1 VRAPAY
7 RVRRARDSSAN
18 CAKNERMSIAGELA
32 GFLVKTK
39 VGDLP
44 PLALERARMVIA
56 STIASAAMGADII
69 SSRIIREL
77 ATERGGSPE
86 ATVWFDGGRR
96 LPVADAARVNA
107 VMSDAAAS
115 DDSDL
120 RSIAHIGTIV
130 STTAIAMAERTG
142 AGGRD
147 VLAAMVLGYEIAG
160 RIDEALTPGRGER
173 GFHGSISTI
182 FGGVVATGS
191 LLGLTQGQMTQ
202 AIALAATS
210 IGGLMVAANTS
221 VAREYHA
228 GLSAMLGV
236 HAALAAQKGFVAE
249 ENVLEMPRG
258 FFSAYGG
265 DHLDDVTKDLGNEWD
280 IATNMAIKLV
290 PGGHPHHAAAE
301 AAANAA
307 MAGNVDPAEVARVML
322 SSAKYRTLPGPRHP
336 TDLIGVAHS
345 PAYFIAAAIADRG
358 YGWIH
363 ASPEKVADPVIA
375 QLIDKIS
382 VDPNPPPYPDRF
394 PHHHGAT
401 VTITLKDGRQFADHV
416 DFPRGSAPCGIEW
429 ADVDAKY
436 RRLVPLSKLSP
447 DKVEASLA
455 VVHGFERVEA
465 MSELTR
471 LLH

>member
-1 VRAPAY
+1 
-7 RVRRARDSSAN
+7 
-18 CAKNERMSIAGELA
+18 MSIAGDLA
-32 GFLVKTK
+32 RFLVETK
-39 VGDLP
+39 VDDLP

-56 STIASAAMGADII
+56 STIASAAMGSDIV

-77 ATERGGSPE
+77 GKERGGAGE
-86 ATVWFDGGRR
+86 ATLWFDGGSR
-96 LPVADAARVNA
+96 LPGADAARINA

-130 STTAIAMAERTG
+130 STTAIAVAERTG
-142 AGGRD
+142 ASGRD
-147 VLAAMVLGYEIAG
+147 VLASMVLGYEIAG
-160 RIDEALTPGRGER
+160 RIDEALTPGRSER
-173 GFHGSISTI
+173 GFHGSIATI
-182 FGGVVATGS
+182 FGGAVAAGT
-191 LLGLTQGQMTQ
+191 LLGLTTAQMTQ
-202 AIALAATS
+202 ALALAATS

-228 GLSAMLGV
+228 GLSAMLGIE
-236 HAALAAQKGFVAE
+236 AALAAHKGLVAAE
-249 ENVLEMPRG
+249 HVLEMPRG

-265 DHLDDVTKDLGNEWD
+265 DHLEDVTRDLGKAWD
-280 IATNMAIKLV
+280 ITTNMAVKLV

-307 MAGNVDPAEVARVML
+307 IAGNVDPADVAGIVL

-345 PAYFIAAAIADRG
+345 PAYFIAAAVADRG

-363 ASPEKVADPVIA
+363 ASPEKVADPVIGR
-375 QLIDKIS
+375 LIDTVT
-382 VDPNPPPYPDRF
+382 VDPDPPPYPDRF

-401 VTITLKDGRQFADHV
+401 VTITLKDGRRFSDHV
-416 DFPRGSAPCGIEW
+416 DFPRGSAPRGIEW

-436 RRLVPLSKLSP
+436 RRLVPLSGLSP
-447 DKVEASLA
+447 DKVEASLE

-465 MSELTR
+465 VSELTR
-471 LLH
+471 LLS

>member
-1 VRAPAY
+1 
-7 RVRRARDSSAN
+7 
-18 CAKNERMSIAGELA
+18 MSIAGELA
-32 GFLVKTK
+32 RFVTGTSVD
-39 VGDLP
+39 DLP

-56 STIASAAMGADII
+56 STIASAAMGTDIV
-69 SSRIIREL
+69 SSRVIREL
-77 ATERGGSPE
+77 ARERAGAPE
-86 ATVWFDGGRR
+86 APLRFDSGGL

-182 FGGVVATGS
+182 FGGAVAAGT
-191 LLGLTQGQMTQ
+191 LLELTPAQMTQ

-228 GLSAMLGV
+228 GLSAMLGI
-236 HAALAAQKGFVAE
+236 HAALAAKKGYVAE

-258 FFSAYGG
+258 FFSAFGG
-265 DHLDDVTKDLGNEWD
+265 DHLQDVTKDLGTSWD
-280 IATNMAIKLV
+280 ITTNMAIKLV

-307 MAGNVDPAEVARVML
+307 IGGDVDPADVEEIML

-345 PAYFIAAAIADRG
+345 PAYFIAAAVADRG

-363 ASPEKVADPVIA
+363 ASPAKLADPVIA
-375 QLIDKIS
+375 YLVDKVT
-382 VDPNPPPYPDRF
+382 VDPNPQPYPDRF
-394 PHHHGAT
+394 RHHHGAT
-401 VTITLKDGRQFADHV
+401 VTTTLMDGRRFSDHV
-416 DFPRGSAPCGIEW
+416 GFPRGSAPRGIEW

-436 RRLVPLSKLSP
+436 RRLVPLSGLP
-447 DKVEASLA
+447 AEKVEASLA
-455 VVHGFERVEA
+455 VVHRLDAVKTV
-465 MSELTR
+465 SELTR
-471 LLH
+471 LLR

>member
-1 VRAPAY
+1 
-7 RVRRARDSSAN
+7 
-18 CAKNERMSIAGELA
+18 
-32 GFLVKTK
+32 
-39 VGDLP
+39 
-44 PLALERARMVIA
+44 
-56 STIASAAMGADII
+56 
-69 SSRIIREL
+69 
-77 ATERGGSPE
+77 
-86 ATVWFDGGRR
+86 
-96 LPVADAARVNA
+96 
-107 VMSDAAAS
+107 MSDAAAS

-142 AGGRD
+142 ASGRD

-182 FGGVVATGS
+182 FGGAVAAGT
-191 LLGLTQGQMTQ
+191 LLALTPAQMTQ

-210 IGGLMVAANTS
+210 IGGLHVAANTS

-228 GLSAMLGV
+228 GLSAMLGIQ
-236 HAALAAQKGFVAE
+236 AALAAHKGFVAE
-249 ENVLEMPRG
+249 EHVLEMPRG

-265 DHLDDVTKDLGNEWD
+265 DHLGDVTKDLGTSWD
-280 IATNMAIKLV
+280 ITTNMAIKLV

-307 MAGNVDPAEVARVML
+307 IAGDVDPHDVASIVL
-322 SSAKYRTLPGPRHP
+322 SSAKYRTLPGPKHP

-363 ASPEKVADPVIA
+363 ASPEKVTDPVIA
-375 QLIDKIS
+375 QLIDKIT
-382 VDPNPPPYPDRF
+382 VDPNPAPYPDRF
-394 PHHHGAT
+394 QHHHGAT
-401 VTITLKDGRQFADHV
+401 VTITLKDGRGFSDHV
-416 DFPRGSAPCGIEW
+416 DFPRGSAPRGIEW

-436 RRLVPLSKLSP
+436 RRLVPLSGLAQ
-447 DKVEASLA
+447 DKIEASLE
-455 VVHGFERVEA
+455 VVHGFDAVKTV
-465 MSELTR
+465 SELTR
-471 LLH
+471 LLR

>member
-1 VRAPAY
+1 
-7 RVRRARDSSAN
+7 
-18 CAKNERMSIAGELA
+18 MSIAGELA
-32 GFLVKTK
+32 RFLTGTNVD
-39 VGDLP
+39 DLP

-56 STIASAAMGADII
+56 STIASAAMGADIV

-77 ATERGGSPE
+77 AKERGGAAE
-86 ATVWFDGGRR
+86 ATVWFNGGCK
-96 LPVADAARVNA
+96 LPVAEAARVNA

-130 STTAIAMAERTG
+130 STCAIAMAERTG
-142 AGGRD
+142 AHGRD

-160 RIDEALTPGRGER
+160 RVDEALTPGRSER

-182 FGGVVATGS
+182 FGGAVAAGA

-228 GLSAMLGV
+228 GLSAMLGI
-236 HAALAAQKGFVAE
+236 HAALAAYRGFVAE

-265 DHLDDVTKDLGNEWD
+265 DHLDDVTKDLGLAWD
-280 IATNMAIKLV
+280 ITTNMAIKLV

-307 MAGNVDPAEVARVML
+307 IAGNVDPADVDEIML

-345 PAYFIAAAIADRG
+345 PAYFIAAAVADRG
-358 YGWIH
+358 YDWIH
-363 ASPEKVADPVIA
+363 ASPGKRADPVIG
-375 QLIDKIS
+375 QLIDKVT
-382 VDPNPPPYPDRF
+382 VDPNPQPYPDRF

-401 VTITLKDGRQFADHV
+401 VTITLKDGRQFSDHV
-416 DFPRGSAPCGIEW
+416 DFPRGSAPRGIDW

-436 RRLVPLSKLSP
+436 RRLVPLSGLAS
-447 DKVEASLA
+447 DKVEASLK
-455 VVHGFERVEA
+455 VVHEFETVKA
-465 MSELTR
+465 MSELTS
-471 LLH
+471 LLG

>member
-1 VRAPAY
+1 
-7 RVRRARDSSAN
+7 
-18 CAKNERMSIAGELA
+18 MSIAGEL
-32 GFLVKTK
+32 GRFVTNTS
-39 VGDLP
+39 VLP

-56 STIASAAMGADII
+56 STIASAAMGSDIV

-77 ATERGGSPE
+77 AKERGGTDE
-86 ATVWFDGGRR
+86 ATIWFDGGRR
-96 LPVADAARVNA
+96 LPVAEAARVNA

-130 STTAIAMAERTG
+130 STCAIAMAERTG
-142 AGGRD
+142 AGGRG

-182 FGGVVATGS
+182 FGGAVAAGT
-191 LLGLTQGQMTQ
+191 LLGLTQDQMTQ

-228 GLSAMLGV
+228 GLSAMLGI
-236 HAALAAQKGFVAE
+236 HAALAAHKGFVAE

-265 DHLDDVTKDLGNEWD
+265 DHLQDVTKDLGTSWD
-280 IATNMAIKLV
+280 ITTNMAIKLV

-307 MAGNVDPAEVARVML
+307 IGGDVDVASIVL
-322 SSAKYRTLPGPRHP
+322 SSAKYRTLPGPKHP

-375 QLIDKIS
+375 RLIDKIT
-382 VDPNPPPYPDRF
+382 VDPNPPPYPARF
-394 PHHHGAT
+394 PHHHGPT
-401 VTITLKDGRQFADHV
+401 VTITLKDGRRFSDHV
-416 DFPRGSAPCGIEW
+416 DFPRGSAPRGIEW

-436 RRLVPLSKLSP
+436 RRLVPLSGLTQE
-447 DKVEASLA
+447 KVEASLA
-455 VVHGFERVEA
+455 VVHRLDAVKTV
-465 MSELTR
+465 SELTR
-471 LLH
+471 LLR

>member
-1 VRAPAY
+1 
-7 RVRRARDSSAN
+7 
-18 CAKNERMSIAGELA
+18 MSIAGDLA
-32 GFLVKTK
+32 AFLVKTK
-39 VGDLP
+39 VGELP
-44 PLALERARMVIA
+44 PMTLERARMAIA

-130 STTAIAMAERTG
+130 STTAIATAERTG
-142 AGGRD
+142 ASGRD

-182 FGGVVATGS
+182 FGGAVAAGT
-191 LLGLTQGQMTQ
+191 LVKLTPAQMTQ

-228 GLSAMLGV
+228 GLSAMLGIQ
-236 HAALAAQKGFVAE
+236 AALAAKKGYVAE
-249 ENVLEMPRG
+249 EHVLEMPRG

-265 DHLDDVTKDLGNEWD
+265 DHLEDVTKDLGSSWD
-280 IATNMAIKLV
+280 ITTNMAIKLV

-307 MAGNVDPAEVARVML
+307 IAGNVKPADVASIVV
-322 SSAKYRTLPGPRHP
+322 SAPKYRTLPGPKHP

-345 PAYFIAAAIADRG
+345 PAYFIAAAVADKG

-363 ASPEKVADPVIA
+363 ASPEKVADPTIS
-375 QLIDKIS
+375 QLIDKI
-382 VDPNPPPYPDRF
+382 VTDPDPKPYPDRF

-401 VTITLKDGRQFADHV
+401 ITIKLKDGREFSNHV
-416 DFPRGSAPCGIEW
+416 DFPRGSGPRGIDW

-436 RRLVPLSKLSP
+436 RRLVPLSKLT
-447 DKVEASLA
+447 DRKIEASLK
-455 VVHGFERVEA
+455 VVHEFETVKS

-471 LLH
+471 LLS

>member
-1 VRAPAY
+1 
-7 RVRRARDSSAN
+7 
-18 CAKNERMSIAGELA
+18 MSIAGDLA
-32 GFLVKTK
+32 AFLVKTK

-44 PLALERARMVIA
+44 RLALERARMAIA
-56 STIASAAMGADII
+56 STIASAAMGADIV

-77 ATERGGSPE
+77 ETERGGSPE

-96 LPVADAARVNA
+96 LPVADTARVNA

-142 AGGRD
+142 VGGRD
-147 VLAAMVLGYEIAG
+147 VLRAMVLGYEIAG
-160 RIDEALTPGRGER
+160 RIDEALTPGRNER

-182 FGGVVATGS
+182 FGGAGAAGS

-221 VAREYHA
+221 VVREYHA

-307 MAGNVDPAEVARVML
+307 IAGNVDPADVASVVL

-345 PAYFIAAAIADRG
+345 PSYFIAAAIVDRG

-375 QLIDKIS
+375 RLIDKII

-394 PHHHGAT
+394 AHHHGAT
-401 VTITLKDGRQFADHV
+401 VTITLKDGRRFSDHV
-416 DFPRGSAPCGIEW
+416 DFPRGSAPRGIDW

-436 RRLVPLSKLSP
+436 RRLVPLSGLAQ
-447 DKVEASLA
+447 DKVEASLE
-455 VVHGFERVEA
+455 VVHGFDAVKTV
-465 MSELTR
+465 SELTR
-471 LLH
+471 LLR

>member
-1 VRAPAY
+1 MIGRQ
-7 RVRRARDSSAN
+7 SSEAE
-18 CAKNERMSIAGELA
+18 AMSIARELA
-32 GFLVKTK
+32 RFLTATK

-44 PLALERARMVIA
+44 ALELERARMVIA
-56 STIASAAMGADII
+56 STIASAAMGKGIV

-77 ATERGGSPE
+77 AKERGGAEE
-86 ATVWFDGGRR
+86 ATVWFDGGCR
-96 LPVADAARVNA
+96 LPVAEAARVNA

-142 AGGRD
+142 ASGRD

-160 RIDEALTPGRGER
+160 RVDEALTPGRSER

-182 FGGVVATGS
+182 FGGAVAAGT
-191 LLGLTQGQMTQ
+191 LLKLTQAQMTQ

-228 GLSAMLGV
+228 GLSAMLGID
-236 HAALAAQKGFVAE
+236 AALAAHKGFVAE
-249 ENVLEMPRG
+249 QNVLEMPRG

-265 DHLDDVTKDLGNEWD
+265 DHLEDVTKDLGASWD
-280 IATNMAIKLV
+280 IATNMAVKLV

-307 MAGNVDPAEVARVML
+307 IAGDVDPRDVASIVL
-322 SSAKYRTLPGPRHP
+322 SSAKYRTLPGPKHP

-345 PAYFIAAAIADRG
+345 PAYFIAAAVADRG

-363 ASPEKVADPVIA
+363 ASPAKVADPLIG
-375 QLIDKIS
+375 QLIDKVT

-401 VTITLKDGRQFADHV
+401 VTITLKDGRQFSDHV
-416 DFPRGSAPCGIEW
+416 DFPRGAAPRGIEW

-436 RRLVPLSKLSP
+436 RRLVPLSGLAP
-447 DKVEASLA
+447 ERVEASLR
-455 VVHGFERVEA
+455 VVHEFETVKT

-471 LLH
+471 LLS

>member
-1 VRAPAY
+1 
-7 RVRRARDSSAN
+7 
-18 CAKNERMSIAGELA
+18 
-32 GFLVKTK
+32 
-39 VGDLP
+39 
-44 PLALERARMVIA
+44 MVIA
-56 STIASAAMGADII
+56 STIASAALGVDIV

-77 ATERGGSPE
+77 SKERGGAE
-86 ATVWFDGGRR
+86 QATLWFDGGRR
-96 LPVADAARVNA
+96 LPIADTARVNA

-130 STTAIAMAERTG
+130 STSSIAMAEQTG
-142 AGGRD
+142 GDGRD
-147 VLAAMVLGYEIAG
+147 VLGAMVYGYEIAG
-160 RIDEALTPGRGER
+160 RIDEALTPGRSER
-173 GFHGSISTI
+173 GFHGSIATI
-182 FGGVVATGS
+182 FGGAVSAGT
-191 LLGLTQGQMTQ
+191 LLKLTPGQMTQ

-228 GLSAMLGV
+228 GLSAMLGI
-236 HAALAAQKGFVAE
+236 HAALAAHKGLMAE

-265 DHLDDVTKDLGNEWD
+265 DHLEDVTKDLGQAWD
-280 IATNMAIKLV
+280 ITTDMAIKLV

-307 MAGNVDPAEVARVML
+307 IAGHVDPADVADIRL

-345 PAYFIAAAIADRG
+345 PAYFIAAAVADRD

-363 ASPEKVADPVIA
+363 VSPTKVADPVIR
-375 QLIDKIS
+375 QLIDKVT

-401 VTITLKDGRQFADHV
+401 VTITLKEGRQFSAHV
-416 DFPRGSAPCGIEW
+416 DFPRGSAPRGIEW

-436 RRLVPLSKLSP
+436 RRLVPLSGLAP
-447 DKVEASLA
+447 EKVEASLR
-455 VVHGFERVEA
+455 VVHEFETVKTV
-465 MSELTR
+465 SELTR
-471 LLH
+471 LLTSG

>member
-1 VRAPAY
+1 
-7 RVRRARDSSAN
+7 
-18 CAKNERMSIAGELA
+18 MSIAGELA
-32 GFLVKTK
+32 RFVTGTSVN
-39 VGDLP
+39 DLP
-44 PLALERARMVIA
+44 PGALERARMAIA
-56 STIASAAMGADII
+56 STIASAAMGVDIV

-77 ATERGGSPE
+77 AKERGGTPE
-86 ATVWFDGGRR
+86 ATPWFDGGGA

-130 STTAIAMAERTG
+130 STVAIAMAERTS
-142 AGGRD
+142 ASGRD
-147 VLAAMVLGYEIAG
+147 VLVAMVLGYEIAG

-182 FGGVVATGS
+182 FGGTVAAGT
-191 LLGLTQGQMTQ
+191 LLALTSGQMTQ

-236 HAALAAQKGFVAE
+236 HAALAAHRGYVAE
-249 ENVLEMPRG
+249 EHVLEMPRG

-265 DHLDDVTKDLGNEWD
+265 DHLDDVTRDLGTSWD
-280 IATNMAIKLV
+280 ITTDMAIKLV

-307 MAGNVDPAEVARVML
+307 IAGDVDPRDVASIVL
-322 SSAKYRTLPGPRHP
+322 SSAKYRTLPGPKHP

-358 YGWIH
+358 YGWMH
-363 ASPEKVADPVIA
+363 ASSEKVADPMIA
-375 QLIDKIS
+375 RLIDKIT
-382 VDPNPPPYPDRF
+382 VDSNPPPYPDRF
-394 PHHHGAT
+394 AHHHGAT
-401 VTITLKDGRQFADHV
+401 VTITLNDGRRFSDHV
-416 DFPRGSAPCGIEW
+416 DFPRGSAPRGIDW
-429 ADVDAKY
+429 ADIDAKY
-436 RRLVPLSKLSP
+436 RRLVPLSGLTP
-447 DKVEASLA
+447 EKVEASLA
-455 VVHGFERVEA
+455 VVHGFDAVKT

-471 LLH
+471 LLS

>member
-1 VRAPAY
+1 
-7 RVRRARDSSAN
+7 
-18 CAKNERMSIAGELA
+18 MSIAGELA
-32 GFLVKTK
+32 RFVTSTD
-39 VGDLP
+39 VSDLP

-56 STIASAAMGADII
+56 STIASAAMGVDIV

-77 ATERGGSPE
+77 AKERGGAE
-86 ATVWFDGGRR
+86 QATLWFDGGRR
-96 LPVADAARVNA
+96 LPIADAARVNA

-130 STTAIAMAERTG
+130 STSSIAMAEQTG
-142 AGGRD
+142 GDGRD
-147 VLAAMVLGYEIAG
+147 VLGAMVYGYEIAG
-160 RIDEALTPGRGER
+160 RIDEALTPGRSER
-173 GFHGSISTI
+173 GFHGSIATI
-182 FGGVVATGS
+182 FGGAVSAGT
-191 LLGLTQGQMTQ
+191 LLKLTPGQMTQ

-228 GLSAMLGV
+228 GLSAMLGI
-236 HAALAAQKGFVAE
+236 HAALAAHKGLMAE

-265 DHLDDVTKDLGNEWD
+265 DHLEDVTKDLGQAWD
-280 IATNMAIKLV
+280 ITTDMAIKLV

-307 MAGNVDPAEVARVML
+307 IAGHVDPADVADIRL

-345 PAYFIAAAIADRG
+345 PAYFIAAAVADRD

-363 ASPEKVADPVIA
+363 VSPTKVADPVIR
-375 QLIDKIS
+375 QLIDKVT

-401 VTITLKDGRQFADHV
+401 VTITLKEGRQFSAHV
-416 DFPRGSAPCGIEW
+416 DFPRGSAPRGIEW

-436 RRLVPLSKLSP
+436 RRLVPLSGLAP
-447 DKVEASLA
+447 EKVEASLR
-455 VVHGFERVEA
+455 VVHEFETVKTL
-465 MSELTR
+465 SELTR
-471 LLH
+471 LLS

>member
-1 VRAPAY
+1 MSMAADL
-7 RVRRARDSSAN
+7 ARFVTSTTVD
-18 CAKNERMSIAGELA
+18 
-32 GFLVKTK
+32 
-39 VGDLP
+39 DLP

-56 STIASAAMGADII
+56 STIASAAMGSDIV
-69 SSRIIREL
+69 SARIIREL
-77 ATERGGSPE
+77 ANERGGAPE
-86 ATVWFDGGRR
+86 STVWFEGGRT

-130 STTAIAMAERTG
+130 STTAIATAERTG
-142 AGGRD
+142 AGGRA

-182 FGGVVATGS
+182 FGGAVAAGT
-191 LLGLTQGQMTQ
+191 LLGLTPGQMTQ

-236 HAALAAQKGFVAE
+236 HAALAAHKGFVAE
-249 ENVLEMPRG
+249 ESVLEMPRG

-265 DHLDDVTKDLGNEWD
+265 DHLADVTKDLGQTWD
-280 IATNMAIKLV
+280 ITTNMAIKLV

-307 MAGNVDPAEVARVML
+307 IAGNVDPAEVASIVL
-322 SSAKYRTLPGPRHP
+322 SSAKYRTLPGPKHP

-345 PAYFIAAAIADRG
+345 PAYFIAAAVADRG
-358 YGWIH
+358 FGWIH
-363 ASPEKVADPVIA
+363 ASPEKVADPLIA
-375 QLIDKIS
+375 GLIDKVT
-382 VDPNPPPYPDRF
+382 VDPHPRPYPDRF

-401 VTITLKDGRQFADHV
+401 VTITLKDGRRFAEHV
-416 DFPRGSAPCGIEW
+416 DFPRGSAPRGIEW

-436 RRLVPLSKLSP
+436 RRLVPLSGLAP
-447 DKVEASLA
+447 ERIEASLD
-455 VVHGFERVEA
+455 VVHEFERLEA

-471 LLH
+471 LLS

>member
-1 VRAPAY
+1 
-7 RVRRARDSSAN
+7 
-18 CAKNERMSIAGELA
+18 MSIAGDLA
-32 GFLVKTK
+32 AFLVKTK

-44 PLALERARMVIA
+44 PLALERARMAIA
-56 STIASAAMGADII
+56 STLASAAMGADIV

-96 LPVADAARVNA
+96 LPVSDAARVNA

-142 AGGRD
+142 AGG
-147 VLAAMVLGYEIAG
+147 YEIAG
-160 RIDEALTPGRGER
+160 RIDEALTPGRNER

-182 FGGVVATGS
+182 FGGAVAAGS
-191 LLGLTQGQMTQ
+191 LLGLTQAQMTQ

-249 ENVLEMPRG
+249 ETVLELPRG

-265 DHLDDVTKDLGNEWD
+265 AHLDDVTKDLGKEWD

-307 MAGNVDPAEVARVML
+307 IAGNVDPADVASVVL

-345 PAYFIAAAIADRG
+345 PTYFIAAAIADRG

-375 QLIDKIS
+375 RLIDKIT
-382 VDPNPPPYPDRF
+382 VDPNPPPYSDRF

-401 VTITLKDGRQFADHV
+401 VTIALKDGRQFANHV
-416 DFPRGSAPCGIEW
+416 DFPRGSAPRGIEW

-436 RRLVPLSKLSP
+436 RRLMPLSKLSP
-447 DKVEASLA
+447 DKIEASLE
-455 VVHGFERVEA
+455 VIHEFERVEA

-471 LLH
+471 LLS